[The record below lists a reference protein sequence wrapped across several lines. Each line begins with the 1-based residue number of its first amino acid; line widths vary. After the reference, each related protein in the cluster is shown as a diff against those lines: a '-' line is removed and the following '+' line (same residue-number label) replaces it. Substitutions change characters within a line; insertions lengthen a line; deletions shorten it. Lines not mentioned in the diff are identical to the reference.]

1 MERWTLGFKT
11 SLLGYLIIATYPHV
25 SADARWY
32 MLVYLLTVAF
42 QFAYPIGKRPLPR
55 RLLAGCAAAVAVSGA
70 LALDPL
76 FWLLL
81 PACCFDLIDSFPG
94 AAQTPLSLFVA
105 VAAFFVPAS
114 VQPLYALIGVFGFM
128 LYTGLRTSREKSAK
142 LEAERDKLRQDM
154 QRLQRSLRDNDELM
168 RQSEYTFK
176 LEERNRLSQQIHD
189 DVGHA
194 MAGALIQLEAARTLL
209 DTDKAKASA
218 LIANAVAIS
227 RDGLERIRQ
236 TLKNVK
242 PQQEELGIGRLRL
255 FVDELAAKHAVAA
268 TLTYDGDLDAITP
281 KQWQIIHSNATE
293 AVTNA
298 LKYSGAANIHVELR
312 VLNTFV
318 KATVADDGKGAD
330 KVIKGLG
337 IVGMEER
344 AAADGGNVIVDGS
357 NGFRVTTLLPRSK
370 E

>member
-11 SLLGYLIIATYPHV
+11 SLLGYLIVVTYPH
-25 SADARWY
+25 AAGDARWY
-32 MLVYLLTVAF
+32 MLVYLLTVIF
-42 QFAYPIGKRPLPR
+42 SFAYPVWKRPLPR
-55 RLLAGCAAAVAVSGA
+55 RLLAICAAAVATTSA

-81 PACCFDLIDSFPG
+81 PACCIDCIDSFPG
-94 AAQTPLSLFVA
+94 ASNWLPLFPIA
-105 VAAFFVPAS
+105 VSAAFVPAA
-114 VQPLYALIGVFGFM
+114 VLPLYGLIGIFGFM
-128 LYTGLRTSREKSAK
+128 LNMGFRASREKAVK
-142 LEAERDKLRQDM
+142 LEAERDKLRADAERM
-154 QRLQRSLRDNDELM
+154 QRMLRDNDELM

-209 DTDKAKASA
+209 DTDKAKAAA
-218 LIANAVAIS
+218 LIGNAVAIS

-236 TLKNVK
+236 TLKNIK

-268 TLTYDGDLDAITP
+268 TLTYDGELEAITP
-281 KQWQIIHSNATE
+281 VQWQIIHSNATE

-298 LKYSGAANIHVELR
+298 LKYSGAAHIRVELR

-344 AAADGGNVIVDGS
+344 AAAAGGNVIVDGS
-357 NGFRVTTLLPRSK
+357 NGFRVTTLLPRNK
-370 E
+370 A